1 MTHAPRRLSRQEQQ
15 LRTRERLLEAAE
27 VLFAEGGVNAT
38 SLRTVC
44 EKAGFSQG
52 AFYSN
57 FESKQDLLLSVLQRH
72 IEREAALLQ
81 SLVKSASSDTLDRA
95 LEGFAEHLT
104 AIAEQTQWSLL
115 AIELQLQ
122 AQRDADFAD
131 QCAQARSASY
141 DALASVLEILK
152 TRFELS
158 YQLPTRQLAIS
169 LYALWSGLVLSRAG
183 GETISRAD
191 VLLTHFRGLIASPK
205 PLTGRGF

>member
-1 MTHAPRRLSRQEQQ
+1 MTEAPRRLSRQEQQ
-15 LRTRERLLEAAE
+15 QRTRERLLDAAE
-27 VLFAEGGVNAT
+27 SLFAEGGVNAT

-72 IEREAALLQ
+72 IEREAVLLQ
-81 SLVKSASSDTLDRA
+81 SLVESVASDTLDHA

-104 AIAEQTQWSLL
+104 VIAEQTQWSLL

-122 AQRDADFAD
+122 AQRDADFAAH
-131 QCAQARSASY
+131 CALPRSASY
-141 DALASVLEILK
+141 DALASVLDTLQA
-152 TRFELS
+152 RFTLS

-169 LYALWSGLVLSRAG
+169 LYALWSGLVLSRIE

-191 VLLTHFRGLIASPK
+191 VLLTHLRGMIAPPK
-205 PLTGRGF
+205 PSTD

>member
-1 MTHAPRRLSRQEQQ
+1 MTDAPRRLSRQEQQ
-15 LRTRERLLEAAE
+15 QRTRECLLDAVEM
-27 VLFAEGGVNAT
+27 LFAEGGVNAT
-38 SLRTVC
+38 SLRNVC
-44 EKAGFSQG
+44 ERAGFSQG

-57 FESKQDLLLSVLQRH
+57 FASKQDLLLSVLERH

-81 SLVKSASSDTLDRA
+81 SLVKSVSSDTLDHA
-95 LEGFAEHLT
+95 LEGFSEHLT

-122 AQRDADFAD
+122 AQRDADFAA
-131 QCAQARSASY
+131 QCAHARNASY
-141 DALASVLEILK
+141 DALASVLETLK

-191 VLLTHFRGLIASPK
+191 LLLTHFRGLVASPK
-205 PLTGRGF
+205 SLKG

>member
-15 LRTRERLLEAAE
+15 QRTRERLLDAAE
-27 VLFAEGGVNAT
+27 SLFAEGGVNAT

-57 FESKQDLLLSVLQRH
+57 FASKQDLLLSVLQRH
-72 IEREAALLQ
+72 IEREAVLLQ
-81 SLVKSASSDTLDRA
+81 SLVKSASSDTLDHA

-122 AQRDADFAD
+122 AQRDADFAA
-131 QCAQARSASY
+131 QCAHARNASY
-141 DALASVLEILK
+141 DALASVLDTLK
-152 TRFELS
+152 TRFMLS
-158 YQLPTRQLAIS
+158 YQLPTQQLAIS
-169 LYALWSGLVLSRAG
+169 LYALWSGLVLFQAG
-183 GETISRAD
+183 DEATSRAD
-191 VLLTHFRGLIASPK
+191 VLLTYLRGLIASPK
-205 PLTGRGF
+205 LLKG

>member
-15 LRTRERLLEAAE
+15 QRTRERLLDAAE
-27 VLFAEGGVNAT
+27 SLFAEGGVNAT

-57 FESKQDLLLSVLQRH
+57 FASKQDLLLSVLQRH
-72 IEREAALLQ
+72 IEREAVLLQ
-81 SLVKSASSDTLDRA
+81 SLVKSASSDTLDHA

-122 AQRDADFAD
+122 AQRDADFAA
-131 QCAQARSASY
+131 QCAHARNASY
-141 DALASVLEILK
+141 DALASVLDTLK
-152 TRFELS
+152 TRFQLR
-158 YQLPTRQLAIS
+158 YQLPTQQLAIS
-169 LYALWSGLVLSRAG
+169 LYALWSGLVLFQVGDEA
-183 GETISRAD
+183 TSRAD
-191 VLLTHFRGLIASPK
+191 VLLTYLRRLIASPK
-205 PLTGRGF
+205 NLKG